1 MLTSQTISFR
11 AAISEKSWREFGPDS
26 KLFSPIKTLPK
37 RRRKVCGFCRYLFLE
52 GKSKHDMSITFII
65 RIGLASVLLG
75 AMGCTPAVVT
85 PFPSAVRRIAVLPP
99 YYPGAADT
107 PTAGTDSDLLRPLQ
121 MTVGDVLAQQ
131 ARMRLA
137 EKGLDVVAPNVVQL
151 ATGRRVPTSPQVA
164 GQIMEKANL
173 DAAAL
178 YIEVRRWEPM
188 PDARAL
194 KADGII
200 VALDVAIVD
209 PKTGTILWQVHR
221 PSRPVPIYGIVLTG
235 QANVF
240 VAETVMQEVF
250 AQSHD

>member
-1 MLTSQTISFR
+1 MVSHEAECRRYSLR
-11 AAISEKSWREFGPDS
+11 EKRN
-26 KLFSPIKTLPK
+26 TN
-37 RRRKVCGFCRYLFLE
+37 
-52 GKSKHDMSITFII
+52 MSITFII
-65 RIGLASVLLG
+65 RIGVVSALLTVV
-75 AMGCTPAVVT
+75 GCTPAVVT
-85 PFPSAVRRIAVLPP
+85 PLPPTVRRIAVLPP
-99 YYPGAADT
+99 YRLGAADT
-107 PTAGTDSDLLRPLQ
+107 RPTATESQLLGLPSRTIEDLI
-121 MTVGDVLAQQ
+121 AQQ
-131 ARMRLA
+131 ARAQLQA
-137 EKGLDVVAPNVVQL
+137 KGFDVVAPTELKL
-151 ATGRRVPTSPQVA
+151 ATKDRVPTNPQMA
-164 GQIMEKANL
+164 AQILRQANL

-240 VAETVMQEVF
+240 VAETVMKEVF
-250 AQSHD
+250 AQLESRKPGS

>member
-1 MLTSQTISFR
+1 M
-11 AAISEKSWREFGPDS
+11 EKGAT
-26 KLFSPIKTLPK
+26 K
-37 RRRKVCGFCRYLFLE
+37 
-52 GKSKHDMSITFII
+52 MNITFII
-65 RIGLASVLLG
+65 RIGLVSALLT
-75 AMGCTPAVVT
+75 AMGCTSAVVT
-85 PFPSAVRRIAVLPP
+85 PMPQAVRRIAVLPP

-107 PTAGTDSDLLRPLQ
+107 PTASSDRDPLRPLQ

-131 ARMRLA
+131 ARARLA
-137 EKGLDVVAPNVVQL
+137 EKGLEVIDPVVVKV
-151 ATGRRVPTSPQVA
+151 ATKDRTPTSPQMA
-164 GQIMEKANL
+164 AQIMEDAHL
-173 DAAAL
+173 DASAL
-178 YIEVRRWEPM
+178 YIEVLRWEPM
-188 PDARAL
+188 PDSRAL

-240 VAETVMQEVF
+240 VAETVMKEVF